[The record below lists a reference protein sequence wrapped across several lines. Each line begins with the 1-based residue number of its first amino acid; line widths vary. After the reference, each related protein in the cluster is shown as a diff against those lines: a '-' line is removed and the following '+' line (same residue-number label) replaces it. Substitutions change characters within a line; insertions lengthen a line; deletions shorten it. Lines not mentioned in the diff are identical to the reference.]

1 MHILFAD
8 NIDESLLGPLT
19 QAGHTLTVDGSISAD
34 DLPSRIAGADV
45 VVVRS
50 TKVTAAAFA
59 AADTLSMV
67 VRAGA
72 GTDNIDKSAASANGV
87 YVCNVPGRNAIAVA
101 ELTLGLMLAIDRNI
115 ADQTADLRNEAWNK
129 SRYTKADGI
138 AGKTMAIV
146 GLGEIGLA
154 VAERAK
160 AFGMTVTAVRKDNR
174 SDKALGRIRSIGIR
188 LVEDQ
193 AELLAGAD
201 VVSIH
206 VPKNAGT
213 IGMVNAEFLAQLR
226 DDAIVLNTS
235 RGEVVDEAALIEAM
249 DTRGIRAGLDVFN
262 NEPSGGKSDFV
273 SALAKHA
280 SVVGTHHVGA
290 STTQSQTS
298 VAQGTVE
305 VIDGYTKGNVVNCV
319 NMTDEPTGDAR
330 LVVRH
335 ADKVGVLAQIFA
347 ILRSEGI
354 NVQQVENQV
363 FSGGNAAAV
372 ASIQVSQRP
381 EAGTLAKLSDIDEVI
396 AVSAIA
402 VS

>member
-8 NIDESLLGPLT
+8 KLDESLLAPLT
-19 QAGHTLTVDGSISAD
+19 DAGHTFTVDGSISAD
-34 DLPSRIAGADV
+34 DLPGRIAGADV

-50 TKVTAAAFA
+50 TKVTADAFA
-59 AADTLSMV
+59 AADNLGMV

-72 GTDNIDKSAASANGV
+72 GTDNIDKEAASTNGV

-101 ELTLGLMLAIDRNI
+101 ELTLGLMLAIDRHI
-115 ADQTADLRNEAWNK
+115 ADQTADLRNDAWNK

-138 AGKTMAIV
+138 AGKTIAIV

-160 AFGMTVTAVRKDNR
+160 AFGMSVTAVRKDNR
-174 SDKALGRIRSIGIR
+174 SDKALSRIRSIGIR

-213 IGMVNAEFLAQLR
+213 IRMVNTEFLAQLR
-226 DDAIVLNTS
+226 YGAIVLNTS
-235 RGEVVDEAALIEAM
+235 RGEIVDEAALIKAM

-262 NEPSGGKSDFV
+262 NEPSGGKSEFV
-273 SALAKHA
+273 SDLAKHS

-290 STTQSQTS
+290 STNQSQTS
-298 VAQGTVE
+298 VAEGTVE
-305 VIDGYTKGNVVNCV
+305 VIDAYTKGNVVNCV
-319 NMTDEPTGDAR
+319 NMNAEPTGNAC

-363 FSGGNAAAV
+363 FSGAQAAAV
-372 ASIQVSQRP
+372 ASIQVSQCP
-381 EAGTLAKLSDIDEVI
+381 AADTLVKLSEVEEVI
-396 AVSAIA
+396 AVSAITG
-402 VS
+402 S